1 MTDLNDELTAVLDKE
16 VAILE
21 RGDFHEL
28 DAGIVGVKSN

>member
-21 RGDFHEL
+21 RGDFREL
-28 DAGIVGVKSN
+28 DDLIADK